1 MEYEAV
7 VQSALEEI
15 DRRIKGDI
23 YVEDLAR
30 AAHYSTHHFRRV
42 FMRVT
47 GTPVVSYIT
56 RRKLEHALYELSKGR
71 RILEVAVEYGFE
83 THAGFTRA
91 FKRAFGSPP
100 SLYCLHVL
108 ACPPERAAVYSVRLK
123 QEAMNMQVQI
133 KEIQPF
139 DIVGYASRHRLPG
152 VGKISDIPGYWEKI
166 NLEYGAALT
175 TLHDTYRQSR
185 HCEVAVC
192 FDLDE
197 RQACFTY
204 MLGVGVDGADAAV
217 PQRPGTYRR
226 RIQGGLYAVFTTPRV
241 AEDQYVQSI
250 HDTWGQV
257 LGSWL
262 PQSGYEYDEARE
274 GYEYY
279 DERDHGETAQM
290 DIYVP
295 VRKRGKA

>member
-1 MEYEAV
+1 MPAGKGGGLQCEIKTGGNEYAGSN
-7 VQSALEEI
+7 QGDPAL
-15 DRRIKGDI
+15 
-23 YVEDLAR
+23 
-30 AAHYSTHHFRRV
+30 
-42 FMRVT
+42 
-47 GTPVVSYIT
+47 
-56 RRKLEHALYELSKGR
+56 
-71 RILEVAVEYGFE
+71 
-83 THAGFTRA
+83 
-91 FKRAFGSPP
+91 
-100 SLYCLHVL
+100 
-108 ACPPERAAVYSVRLK
+108 
-123 QEAMNMQVQI
+123 
-133 KEIQPF
+133 
-139 DIVGYASRHRLPG
+139 RHRRLRIAPPAAG